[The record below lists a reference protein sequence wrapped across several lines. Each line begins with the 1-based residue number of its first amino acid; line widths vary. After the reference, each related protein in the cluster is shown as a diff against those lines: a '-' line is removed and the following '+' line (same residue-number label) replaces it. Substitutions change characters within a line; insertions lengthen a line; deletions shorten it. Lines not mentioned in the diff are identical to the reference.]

1 MSIVQWITAATPTPT
16 PTLDFDLTTVTPGWT
31 GFVAI
36 FLIAAATVL
45 LVMDMVRRVR
55 RVRYRSEVLEK
66 LEAER
71 LAADHPKEH
80 DAKS

>member
-1 MSIVQWITAATPTPT
+1 VSIAQWIMAATPTPA
-16 PTLDFDLTTVTPGWT
+16 PDFDLTTVTPGWT

-45 LVMDMVRRVR
+45 LAMDMVRRVR
-55 RVRYRSEVLEK
+55 RVRYRAEVLEK

-71 LAADHPKEH
+71 SAAEGTNDNET
-80 DAKS
+80 KS